1 MHYYYGFGYAL
12 PLIIVGITTLG
23 RALAD
28 FREKYANS
36 EANVDTELLSFCE
49 LSPQF
54 KKLQYSAKL

>member
-23 RALAD
+23 RALAQ

-36 EANVDTELLSFCE
+36 EPNVDTELLSFCE
-49 LSPQF
+49 LSPQSQLQ
-54 KKLQYSAKL
+54 KL